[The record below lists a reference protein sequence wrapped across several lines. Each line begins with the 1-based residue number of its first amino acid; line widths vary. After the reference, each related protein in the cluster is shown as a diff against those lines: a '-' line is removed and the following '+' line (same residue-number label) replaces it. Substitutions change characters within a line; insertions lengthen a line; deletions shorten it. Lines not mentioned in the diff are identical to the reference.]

1 MASSLNSVI
10 LMGRLA
16 ADPTIR
22 HTQDGTAVANFDI
35 AVTRKGKNE
44 DSDADFFTVVCW
56 RQTAEFADKYFHKG
70 ENVVVR
76 GVLQNRRYVDK
87 LGQKRKVA
95 EIVAEEIYF
104 AGGRKPAQTEAE
116 AKEPIRSE
124 SNLFAD
130 DFSIGEF
137 GEIPNF

>member
-1 MASSLNSVI
+1 MASSLNNVV

-35 AVTRKGKNE
+35 AVTRKAKNE

-104 AGGRKPAQTEAE
+104 AGGRKPVQTETVIPTNSQATFE
-116 AKEPIRSE
+116 TDET
-124 SNLFAD
+124 D
-130 DFSIGEF
+130 EF
-137 GEIPNF
+137 LALGDGTLPF